1 MLIHLPI
8 AQVAVDPLILIVIG
22 MLVGFLSGMFGVG
35 GGFLLTPLLIFYGI
49 PPAVAVSTQANQ
61 ILATSIAGVSA
72 HWREGQVD
80 TRLGTLMLMGGLGGS
95 SVGVG
100 VFSLLKAFGVVD
112 TTIAVLYIIFL
123 GVIGALMAWESIRAL
138 RSSAGGD
145 PGRRTR
151 LRAWMRGLPMK
162 RRFPR
167 SGLYISI
174 LPPIGIGFFVG
185 MLAAVLGVGGGFVLA
200 PAMVYLLGVPTR
212 VMVGTSL
219 FQIIFLTAYVTF
231 LQATFNGTV
240 DLVLAGVLMIGGVVG
255 ARYGA
260 IAGRRLKAAQL
271 RLLLALLVLAIA
283 GRLVYELYVQPHPES
298 RWEQS
303 R

>member
-8 AQVAVDPLILIVIG
+8 AEIAVDPLVLVAIG
-22 MLVGFLSGMFGVG
+22 ALVGFLSGLFGVG
-35 GGFLLTPLLIFYGI
+35 GGFLLTPLLIFYGV

-61 ILATSIAGVSA
+61 VMATSITGASS
-72 HWREGQVD
+72 HWREGMVD
-80 TRLGTLMLMGGLGGS
+80 VRLGSLMLAGGLAGS
-95 SVGVG
+95 SLGVA
-100 VFSLLKAFGVVD
+100 VFSLLRALGVIDATVS
-112 TTIAVLYIIFL
+112 VLYIIL
-123 GVIGALMAWESIRAL
+123 LSVIGGLMAWESWMAL
-138 RSSAGGD
+138 RRNAGGD

-151 LRAWMRGLPMK
+151 LRAWMRGLPLK

-174 LPPIGIGFFVG
+174 LPPLGVGFLVG
-185 MLAAVLGVGGGFVLA
+185 VLAAILGVGGGFILA

-240 DLVLAGVLMIGGVVG
+240 DVVLALVLMAGGVVG
-255 ARYGA
+255 ARFGA
-260 IAGRRLKAAQL
+260 GVARRLKAAQL
-271 RLLLALLVLAIA
+271 RLMLALLVLGMAA
-283 GRLVYELYVQPHPES
+283 KLAYDLHLAPKPEYQME
-298 RWEQS
+298 RAQ
-303 R
+303 

>member
-8 AQVAVDPLILIVIG
+8 AQIAVDPLILTLIG
-22 MLVGFLSGMFGVG
+22 MGVGFLSGLFGVG
-35 GGFLLTPLLIFYGI
+35 GGFLLTPLLIFYGV
-49 PPAVAVSTQANQ
+49 PAAVAVSTQANQ
-61 ILATSIAGVSA
+61 VLATSIAGVSS
-72 HWREGQVD
+72 HWRDRAVD
-80 TRLGTLMLMGGLGGS
+80 VRLGTLMLMGGLTGS
-95 SVGVG
+95 TVGVG
-100 VFSLLKAFGVVD
+100 VFSLLKYFGVVD
-112 TTIAVLYIIFL
+112 ETIAVLYVVFL
-123 GVIGALMAWESIRAL
+123 GVVGGLMGWESVGALGKT
-138 RSSAGGD
+138 GGD

-174 LPPIGIGFFVG
+174 IPPLGVGFFVG
-185 MLAAVLGVGGGFVLA
+185 ILAAVLGVGGGFILA

-240 DLVLAGVLMIGGVVG
+240 DLVLAFVLMIGGVAG
-255 ARYGA
+255 AQLGA
-260 IAGRRLKAAQL
+260 VAGRKLKAAQL
-271 RLLLALLVLAIA
+271 RLLLALVVLAMA
-283 GRLVYELYVQPHPES
+283 GRLVYELYVAPQPEY
-298 RWEQS
+298 RLEE
-303 R
+303 RG

>member
-1 MLIHLPI
+1 
-8 AQVAVDPLILIVIG
+8 VAIG
-22 MLVGFLSGMFGVG
+22 ALVGFLSGLFGVG
-35 GGFLLTPLLIFYGI
+35 GGFLLTPLLIFYGV

-61 ILATSIAGVSA
+61 VMATSITGASS
-72 HWREGQVD
+72 HWRDGMVD
-80 TRLGTLMLMGGLGGS
+80 IRLGSLMLAGGLAGS
-95 SVGVG
+95 SVGVL
-100 VFSLLKAFGVVD
+100 VFSLLRALGLIDATVS
-112 TTIAVLYIIFL
+112 VLYIIL
-123 GVIGALMAWESIRAL
+123 LSVIGGLMAWESWVTL
-138 RSSAGGD
+138 RHKAGGD

-151 LRAWMRGLPMK
+151 LRAWMRALPLK

-174 LPPIGIGFFVG
+174 LPPLGVGFFVG
-185 MLAAVLGVGGGFVLA
+185 VLAAILGVGGGFILA

-240 DLVLAGVLMIGGVVG
+240 DLVLALILMSGGVVG
-255 ARYGA
+255 ARFGA
-260 IAGRRLKAAQL
+260 GLARRLKAAQL
-271 RLLLALLVLAIA
+271 RLMLALLVLGMAA
-283 GRLVYELYVQPHPES
+283 KLGYDFQLAPKPEYQL
-298 RWEQS
+298 EQA